1 MKRITAL
8 ISMILILAVYTGSA
22 VFASGLT
29 VTDITPKDGET
40 GKQPQNMAVK
50 VTFSQEMMDEKAIDS
65 NKAFF
70 KIRDAQGTDQPF
82 EIMYSAEKYPDQL
95 WLVLEQT
102 LESDSEYTVEI
113 LPGVLSAEG
122 GTLDRGMTTTFKTR
136 NTATDA
142 KVSLGLMAVMM
153 VFMFSATSKAAKK
166 SAEKESFETS
176 GKIKEENLNPYK
188 IAKVKGISLEE
199 ATAYVEKEKAK
210 IAKKQRKLEEERL
223 RLEEEKAAELA
234 AIEAELQAAERA
246 EGRFRVTGPR
256 SVKEAGGKI
265 PRSIVKKNKARREAA
280 KAAEKAKSNSR
291 NKRKK

>member
-8 ISMILILAVYTGSA
+8 ISLILILTVFSSTV

-50 VTFSQEMMDEKAIDS
+50 VTFSQDMMDETAIAA

-70 KIRDAQGTDQPF
+70 RIKNAQGVDQAF

-102 LESDSEYTVEI
+102 LESDSEYSVEI
-113 LPGVLSAEG
+113 LPGVISAKG
-122 GTLDRGMTTTFKTR
+122 DTLNEGMTTTFKIR

-142 KVSLGLMAVMM
+142 KVSMGLMAVMM
-153 VFMFSATSKAAKK
+153 IFMFSATSKAAKK
-166 SAEKESFETS
+166 TAEKESFETS

-188 IAKVKGISLEE
+188 ISKIKGISLEE

-210 IAKKQRKLEEERL
+210 IAKREQKLEEER
-223 RLEEEKAAELA
+223 RRIEAEKAAEME
-234 AIEAELQAAERA
+234 AIEAELQAAEHS
-246 EGRFRVTGPR
+246 EGKFRVAGPH
-256 SVKEAGGKI
+256 SVKDAGGRV
-265 PRSIVKKNKARREAA
+265 PRAIVKKNKARREAE
-280 KAAEKAKSNSR
+280 KAAEKVRNSNK
-291 NKRKK
+291 NKKKK